1 MPTAPPRIVLA
12 SGSPRRRDLL
22 GRLGVP
28 FAVVA
33 SYADESLP
41 PGTAPEAAVI
51 RLAER
56 KARAVAASGRVP
68 PGALVLAADTTV
80 ALDGELLGK
89 PADNAESAAMLRR
102 LLGRGHEVWTGV
114 ALLDP
119 ATGATRSAAVR
130 SRVVMRRAADAEV
143 AAYLATG
150 EGRDKA
156 GAYGIQG
163 AAGAFVERV
172 EGCWNNVVGLPLCAV
187 ADLLAAAGVPV
198 SPAGPACTLPDGTAC
213 PRAVSSRVTVSAG

>member
-1 MPTAPPRIVLA
+1 MPSAPPRLVLA

-28 FAVVA
+28 FAVVV
-33 SYADESLP
+33 SDADEAVP
-41 PGTAPEAAVI
+41 AGTAPEAAVVG
-51 RLAER
+51 LAER
-56 KARAVAASGRVP
+56 KARAVAATGGVP

-80 ALDGELLGK
+80 ALDDELIGK
-89 PADNAESAAMLRR
+89 PADDAEAEAMLRR
-102 LLGRGHEVWTGV
+102 LLGRGHDVWTGL

-119 ATGATRSAAVR
+119 ATGATRLAAVR
-130 SRVVMRRAADAEV
+130 SRVVMRRAADDEV

-163 AAGAFVERV
+163 AAGTFVERV

-198 SPAGPACTLPDGTAC
+198 NPAGSVCASPDGTAC
-213 PRAVSSRVTVSAG
+213 PNIAG